1 MPVSI
6 PIVSPFL
13 PLQSVGSFGLQI
25 LATVLLLLLL
35 FLLFV
40 TNSKYIQTLLKKNA
54 PHEE

>member
-1 MPVSI
+1 MHVSI